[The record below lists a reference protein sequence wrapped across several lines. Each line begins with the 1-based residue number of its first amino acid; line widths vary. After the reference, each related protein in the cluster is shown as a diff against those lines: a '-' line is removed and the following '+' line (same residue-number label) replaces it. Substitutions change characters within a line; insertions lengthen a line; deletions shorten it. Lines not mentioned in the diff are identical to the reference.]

1 MHPRVV
7 PEASCACK
15 GGHPR
20 LGSTP
25 LAALEYVLEADKERH
40 PPRVRFL
47 GTNSATYRGL
57 FTMPDTRCESKELLL
72 LVSARWSR
80 RGRGAGGEERWKC
93 WPWGFGF
100 FRVSRWGFAVIADP
114 PPSLPLPAGEY
125 PGQAAPHRAL
135 HELLA
140 GGEAQELHAGS
151 PLPRRLPSPQPGPVP
166 RERDQGGQPAPT
178 RLRERDQGGQG
189 V

>member
-1 MHPRVV
+1 MCTHPRVV

-20 LGSTP
+20 LGSAP

-80 RGRGAGGEERWKC
+80 RGRGAGGEERWKR
-93 WPWGFGF
+93 WPWGFVF
-100 FRVSRWGFAVIADP
+100 FLGSHG
-114 PPSLPLPAGEY
+114 G
-125 PGQAAPHRAL
+125 AL
-135 HELLA
+135 L
-140 GGEAQELHAGS
+140 
-151 PLPRRLPSPQPGPVP
+151 
-166 RERDQGGQPAPT
+166 
-178 RLRERDQGGQG
+178 
-189 V
+189 

>member
-1 MHPRVV
+1 MSARGGAHGARVVVQGGVRKGCLEGSVHFGEGFLGVLHALKHPCWYVGGVQGVCTHPRVV
-7 PEASCACK
+7 PEASCTCK

-20 LGSTP
+20 LGSAP

-47 GTNSATYRGL
+47 GTHSATYRGL

-93 WPWGFGF
+93 WPWGFVF

-114 PPSLPLPAGEY
+114 PPP
-125 PGQAAPHRAL
+125 
-135 HELLA
+135 
-140 GGEAQELHAGS
+140 
-151 PLPRRLPSPQPGPVP
+151 PSPCRRISGTSCTPSCSP
-166 RERDQGGQPAPT
+166 
-178 RLRERDQGGQG
+178 
-189 V
+189 